1 VDRLRE
7 RPISCTRG
15 SHTLGIQLLSQ
26 SCDPSPCSWRQTYK
40 ISGEVIVYD
49 SSGKLLQEIPLAEKT
64 LQLSG
69 ADVVTYPI
77 DVNP

>member
-1 VDRLRE
+1 MLRTPDLQDLRRSHPLRLE
-7 RPISCTRG
+7 R
-15 SHTLGIQLLSQ
+15 
-26 SCDPSPCSWRQTYK
+26 
-40 ISGEVIVYD
+40 
-49 SSGKLLQEIPLAEKT
+49 KLLQEIPLAEKT